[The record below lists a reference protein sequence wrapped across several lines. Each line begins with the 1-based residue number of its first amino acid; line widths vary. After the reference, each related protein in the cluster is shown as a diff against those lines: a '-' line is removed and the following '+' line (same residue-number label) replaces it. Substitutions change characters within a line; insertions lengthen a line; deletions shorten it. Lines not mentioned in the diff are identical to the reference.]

1 MLEAHR
7 WLFCICSH
15 AAIADSK
22 HFKGKTFWVFYD
34 GIRPASPPVS
44 MLTSDPWVLSSHCY
58 IITQGS
64 EHTHLWTFIL
74 NATTPAAQLWC
85 YGLSGSSH
93 YSRCLEGHIFTMM
106 THTHMDRQHG
116 HVQKRELGCNYHLWN
131 LTGQLK
137 CHPIILKY
145 DWLSAQL
152 EDLCSMSVFE
162 WALFSF
168 QFIFSMFLQVEF
180 SHEH

>member
-1 MLEAHR
+1 MMGSDQPHHLSAC
-7 WLFCICSH
+7 WLLTH
-15 AAIADSK
+15 EYWAVIATLLLRGQNTPI
-22 HFKGKTFWVFYD
+22 FELLFWTQ
-34 GIRPASPPVS
+34 
-44 MLTSDPWVLSSHCY
+44 LHSS
-58 IITQGS
+58 
-64 EHTHLWTFIL
+64 
-74 NATTPAAQLWC
+74 AQLWC

-180 SHEH
+180 THEH